1 MAHTKERGKRRQREM
16 LGEEAVYKI
25 FHTSLLDSSPR
36 ACFTAMTCSTEREKG
51 QEKDAISV

>member
-1 MAHTKERGKRRQREM
+1 M
-16 LGEEAVYKI
+16 LGEEAVHKI

-51 QEKDAISV
+51 QEKDAIPV